1 VSTSTSPTRV
11 TGYANKYIAPIDG
24 LRALAVVAVLLYH
37 LGVKWIPGGFLGVD
51 LFFVISGYVITRL
64 ILDSINSANA
74 LDLRAFYR
82 ARIRRLYPALLLM
95 IIVTS
100 LLILA
105 FAPDG
110 VHRFVED
117 LPYVLTGTNNWHLVA
132 LHQDYFQING
142 RPPLLQHT
150 WSLAVEIQFYLVW
163 PIILYFIWKRF
174 GKRNIAPIALL
185 IAVGSGVALFVNS
198 LRLDHAT
205 ASRISHVYFGTDT
218 HSLGLFIGSAL
229 AVSWVPANLSAVIT
243 QRAQDF
249 IDGIGLIGLLGLVG
263 TFLYISESNATLYRI
278 AFPLAALFGSMTI
291 ASLVHPASRV
301 APLFVSKPVLWL
313 GQRSYGI
320 YLWHWVIFQM
330 TRPSIDL
337 AASSL
342 LALNIARFLLVLVAA
357 DISLRYFELPFRR
370 GVIENWLRGIKYRSR
385 SLARRQRI
393 FVASASVLLIA
404 VPVGATFGSEIR
416 AASIK
421 YVFHQDFSL
430 QQNTPVANDKG
441 LWVIG
446 DSIILGSRYKLD
458 ARSHIALIN
467 ARVGRQIQ
475 ELTDVARSEQ
485 PQMAN
490 STTVLDLGNNNH
502 LTTDSV
508 DNLLDILKNQPK
520 VVLVN
525 TAVPRAWKDDN
536 DRIIAQ
542 EAAKYPNIKLVDWA
556 SIANN
561 HPEFFGPDGVHL
573 SDQGSDVYVAAIMDA
588 LTPTT
593 NQ

>member
-1 VSTSTSPTRV
+1 MSTSTSPTRV

-150 WSLAVEIQFYLVW
+150 WSLAVEIQFYLIW

-301 APLFVSKPVLWL
+301 APLFVSEPVLWL

-342 LALNIARFLLVLVAA
+342 LALNVARFLLVLVAA

-404 VPVGATFGSEIR
+404 VPVGASFASEIR

-508 DNLLDILKNQPK
+508 DTLLDILKNQPK

-593 NQ
+593 N